1 MWGGKREGG
10 EGRVLRRGVCYGVV
24 CVGRGGWGA
33 TSFRISGL
41 PAESLDMKELRTVS
55 ELPPPPP
62 PPPPLLRGG
71 EGASSLELAQP
82 ISVTTRATR

>member
-1 MWGGKREGG
+1 M
-10 EGRVLRRGVCYGVV
+10 LRRGVCYGGA
-24 CVGRGGWGA
+24 CVGRGVWGA

-62 PPPPLLRGG
+62 PPPPSRGG